1 MRDGLAVL
9 QLHSFV
15 RQQAQTPTSMS
26 LGRSG
31 TSEGRNLGALC
42 AINPDGSSRAWLI
55 EQGGVKARAQITP
68 LDVEDG
74 LERNLQRGGY
84 GCRVLT
90 AMQEVENPGAGLRSG
105 SRRPAFD
112 DGCQRAKLVLA

>member
-9 QLHSFV
+9 QLDRFV
-15 RQQAQTPTSMS
+15 SQQAERPTSVS

-31 TSEGRNLGALC
+31 TSERRNLGALC
-42 AINPDGSSRAWLI
+42 AINPDRSSRAWLI
-55 EQGGVKARAQITP
+55 EQGGVKACAQITP

-74 LERNLQRGGY
+74 LERNLQQGGNLV
-84 GCRVLT
+84 RVLA
-90 AMQEVENPGAGLRSG
+90 AMQEVKNTSAGLRSG